1 MDTVIQQPHKLRG
14 TITPPGDKSISHR
27 SAIFNALARG
37 TSHISNYGTGAD
49 VQSTLKVLRALGAR
63 IKKTDG
69 LINIVGGE
77 LKEPS
82 NLLYTGNSG
91 TTTRLMAGVLSGQKF
106 LSIMSGDKSIRMR
119 PMARIVDPLREMGA
133 SIEGRQGGRLCPLV
147 FKQSNL
153 HGIEYDMPIPS
164 AQVKS
169 ALLLAALYADGPTI
183 IHQPA
188 LSRDHT
194 ELMFR
199 AMGINV
205 SEHGLSLNIEP
216 GQLNAI
222 DVNVPADISSAAYWV
237 VAAICHSNA
246 KITIQNVGINPT
258 RTGILDAL
266 EMMGASINIENKR
279 LEGGELVGDIIAES
293 SELNSAVIEGDLI
306 PRLIDE
312 IPILSLAACFA
323 KGTTIIRDA
332 EELRIKE
339 SDRIFAM
346 QSELSRLGALVQETK
361 DGLIITGG
369 KLLKGSNH
377 QTYSD
382 HRIAMTM
389 GIAGLLASGQT
400 YVQDADAASISYPT
414 FWEDLESL
422 KVA

>member
-1 MDTVIQQPHKLRG
+1 MDTAIQQPRKLRG
-14 TITPPGDKSISHR
+14 VITPPGDKSISHR
-27 SAIFNALARG
+27 SAIFNAMAIGSAR
-37 TSHISNYGTGAD
+37 ISNYGTGAD
-49 VQSTLKVLRALGAR
+49 LQSTLKVLRALGAD

-69 LINIVGGE
+69 FINIAGRNF
-77 LKEPS
+77 KEPQ

-91 TTTRLMAGVLSGQKF
+91 TTTRLMAGVLSAQNF
-106 LSIMSGDKSIRMR
+106 LSVMSGDKSIRSR
-119 PMARIVDPLREMGA
+119 PMARIVDPLRKMGA
-133 SIEGRQGGRLCPLV
+133 DIEGREDGKLCPLV
-147 FKQSNL
+147 FKKANL

-169 ALLLAALYADGPTI
+169 ALLLAALNADSPTI

-188 LSRDHT
+188 FSRDHT

-199 AMGINV
+199 AMGITVAEN
-205 SEHGLSLNIEP
+205 GLTIKIEP
-216 GQLNAI
+216 GELNAI
-222 DVNVPADISSAAYWV
+222 DVNVPADISSAAYWI
-237 VAAICHSNA
+237 VAAICHPDA
-246 KITIQNVGINPT
+246 EITVQNVGINPT

-266 EMMGASINIENKR
+266 EMMGASIDIKNTR
-279 LEGGELVGDIIAES
+279 LEGGELVADIIAKS
-293 SELNSAVIEGDLI
+293 SELNSAIIDGDII

-332 EELRIKE
+332 AELRIKE
-339 SDRIFAM
+339 SDRIVAM
-346 QSELSRLGALVQETK
+346 QSELSRLGALIKETE

-369 KLLKGSNH
+369 NYLEGAIH

-389 GIAGLLASGQT
+389 GIAGLLAAGKT
-400 YVQDADAASISYPT
+400 IIENADTASVSYPT
-414 FWEDLESL
+414 FWEDLESI

>member
-1 MDTVIQQPHKLRG
+1 M
-14 TITPPGDKSISHR
+14 
-27 SAIFNALARG
+27 
-37 TSHISNYGTGAD
+37 
-49 VQSTLKVLRALGAR
+49 
-63 IKKTDG
+63 
-69 LINIVGGE
+69 
-77 LKEPS
+77 
-82 NLLYTGNSG
+82 
-91 TTTRLMAGVLSGQKF
+91 
-106 LSIMSGDKSIRMR
+106 
-119 PMARIVDPLREMGA
+119 
-133 SIEGRQGGRLCPLV
+133 
-147 FKQSNL
+147 
-153 HGIEYDMPIPS
+153 
-164 AQVKS
+164 
-169 ALLLAALYADGPTI
+169 
-183 IHQPA
+183 
-188 LSRDHT
+188 
-194 ELMFR
+194 
-199 AMGINV
+199 
-205 SEHGLSLNIEP
+205 
-216 GQLNAI
+216 
-222 DVNVPADISSAAYWV
+222 
-237 VAAICHSNA
+237 
-246 KITIQNVGINPT
+246 
-258 RTGILDAL
+258 
-266 EMMGASINIENKR
+266 
-279 LEGGELVGDIIAES
+279 
-293 SELNSAVIEGDLI
+293 I